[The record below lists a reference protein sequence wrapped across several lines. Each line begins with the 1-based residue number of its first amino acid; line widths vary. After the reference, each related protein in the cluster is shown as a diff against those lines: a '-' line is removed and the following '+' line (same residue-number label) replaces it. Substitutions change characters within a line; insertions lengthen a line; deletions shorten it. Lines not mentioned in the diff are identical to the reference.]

1 VPSAGDVSDRLKFWS
16 SFSVIDVNTGQG
28 LILILILILSL
39 VSSLLAPAPAAM
51 GVFCL
56 YIRVKLKPEMV
67 AEFKERF
74 AVLANHVRENE
85 PETVSYQLCE
95 SDQSPDEFMI
105 VERYPSRAKLEDPH
119 QQSAPFKTFK
129 EWWVNS
135 GAVIEKSGMSCLE
148 TDIGFMARTSS

>member
-1 VPSAGDVSDRLKFWS
+1 
-16 SFSVIDVNTGQG
+16 
-28 LILILILILSL
+28 
-39 VSSLLAPAPAAM
+39 M

-105 VERYPSRAKLEDPH
+105 VERYPSRAKLEDCLLYTSPSPRD
-119 QQSAPFKTFK
+119 QRGSRMPSSA
-129 EWWVNS
+129 
-135 GAVIEKSGMSCLE
+135 
-148 TDIGFMARTSS
+148 

>member
-1 VPSAGDVSDRLKFWS
+1 
-16 SFSVIDVNTGQG
+16 
-28 LILILILILSL
+28 
-39 VSSLLAPAPAAM
+39 M

-105 VERYPSRAKLEDPH
+105 VERYPSRA
-119 QQSAPFKTFK
+119 SWRTCTSRAPRSRRSR
-129 EWWVNS
+129 S
-135 GAVIEKSGMSCLE
+135 GG
-148 TDIGFMARTSS
+148 